1 MTEQNTPRPKV
12 FQFHK
17 ITREFEFGG
26 TNNTPQQFEAF
37 IKMIVEAGYTPIV
50 PSDLDKPSGPRPV
63 IISFDDGYH
72 SLYDHALP
80 ILLKHGVK
88 ALVFLITGFIGRV
101 NSWDF
106 ALFGHREQ
114 HLNWPEIEAMRQA
127 GIEFGSHTVTHADL
141 TRLTDE
147 QLNHELRHSK
157 KVIEDRIGRIDSI
170 SFPFNRT
177 SERVKATAARSGY
190 RYGFGG
196 FTGNS
201 FPMAIYKDAVYI
213 TDNRRSLRV
222 KLTESPRL
230 AYRYECAKSRIIN
243 LFSMTTELVR
253 RYG

>member
-1 MTEQNTPRPKV
+1 MTEQNTPRLKV

-17 ITREFEFGG
+17 ITRVFEFGG
-26 TNNTPQQFEAF
+26 TSNTPEQFEAF
-37 IKMIVEAGYTPIV
+37 VKMIVAAGHVPIV
-50 PSDLDKPSGPRPV
+50 PSDLDKPQGPRPV

-72 SLYDHALP
+72 SLHEHALP
-80 ILLKHGVK
+80 ILLKHRVK
-88 ALVFLITGFIGRV
+88 ALVFLITGYIGRKNV
-101 NSWDF
+101 WDL

-114 HLNWPEIEAMRQA
+114 HLNWPEIKAMRRA

-141 TRLTDE
+141 TRLSDE
-147 QLNHELRHSK
+147 QLDDELGRSK
-157 KVIEDRIGRIDSI
+157 EVIEEKIGPIDSI

-177 SERVKATAARSGY
+177 SERVKTAAIKAGY

-196 FTGNS
+196 FTNNS

-230 AYRYECAKSRIIN
+230 VYRYECVKSRIIN